1 MANPS
6 EAWPSNAWN
15 RGLIGKPGWR
25 QHIDTPAL
33 VLDLDVFEANL
44 QAVHEVAEARGIA
57 LRPHAKT
64 HKCATIGRRQM
75 AAGAIGLCCAKLG
88 EAEALAD
95 AGLDQL
101 LLTSPIT
108 GGAKV
113 ERLLALNARLRDLAV
128 VVDDAG
134 NVAELAAATA
144 SAGQRLT
151 LLIDCDIGMHRF
163 GVTSPEEALA
173 LADDIAAAPGL
184 ELAGIQG
191 YAGNIQAMVSYAK
204 RRAASHAA
212 IAILGGVRDAL
223 VAAGHPCP
231 IVTGSGTGSYD
242 FDHEPGVFT
251 DLQVGSYIVSDVVY
265 DGIEQTADGTRRIRP
280 ALFVASRVVSRR
292 HGAFATIDAGSKSFS
307 MDGPMP
313 VLAEGPTPGSA
324 YGRFGDEFG
333 RLDLSGAGRPVAL
346 GELTLWVVPHCD
358 PTLNLFDHYHCVRG
372 DELEAIWPIE
382 ARGRAA

>member
-6 EAWPSNAWN
+6 QAWNSNAWD
-15 RGLIGKPGWR
+15 RGLIGERGWR
-25 QHIDTPAL
+25 RHIDTPAL

-44 QAVHEVAEARGIA
+44 RAVHEIARARGIA

-64 HKCATIGRRQM
+64 HKSATIGRRQM

-95 AGLDQL
+95 AGLDRL

-108 GGAKV
+108 GKPKV
-113 ERLLALNARLRDLAV
+113 ERLLALNARLQGLAL
-128 VVDDAG
+128 VVDDAD

-144 SAGQRLT
+144 AAGQQLT
-151 LLIDCDIGMHRF
+151 LLIDCDVGMHRF
-163 GVTSPEEALA
+163 GVTTPAEALA
-173 LADDIAAAPGL
+173 LADGIAAAPGL

-191 YAGNIQAMVSYAK
+191 YAGHVQAMVPYAE

-212 IAILGGVRDAL
+212 IAILAGVRDAL
-223 VAAGHPCP
+223 IAAGHPCP

-242 FDHEPGVFT
+242 CDHEPGVFT
-251 DLQVGSYIVSDVVY
+251 DLQVGSYVVSDVVY
-265 DGIEQTADGTRRIRP
+265 DGIEQTADGSKRIHP

-292 HGAFATIDAGSKSFS
+292 HEGVATIDAGSKSFS

-333 RLDLSGAGRPVAL
+333 RLDLTGAGRPVAL
-346 GELTLWVVPHCD
+346 GALTLWVVPHCD
-358 PTLNLFDHYHCVRG
+358 PTLNLFDHYHAVRG
-372 DELEAIWPIE
+372 DELEAVWPIE